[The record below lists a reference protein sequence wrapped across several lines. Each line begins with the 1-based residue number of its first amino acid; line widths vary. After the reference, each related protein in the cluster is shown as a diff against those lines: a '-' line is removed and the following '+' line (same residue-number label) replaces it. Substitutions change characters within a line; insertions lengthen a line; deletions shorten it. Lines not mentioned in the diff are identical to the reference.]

1 MRKARAGEGVGALTA
16 DDTVFMTEVLTHPL
30 KQEFVS
36 CDQVLLHPD
45 APFGQSL
52 PKDEAASASHDS
64 VCS

>member
-1 MRKARAGEGVGALTA
+1 MGALTA
-16 DDTVFMTEVLTHPL
+16 DDTVFVTEVLTQPL

-36 CDQVLLHPD
+36 CDRVLLRPD
-45 APFGQSL
+45 SPFGQSL

>member
-1 MRKARAGEGVGALTA
+1 MGALTA
-16 DDTVFMTEVLTHPL
+16 DDTAFVTEVLTQPL

>member
-1 MRKARAGEGVGALTA
+1 MGALTA
-16 DDTVFMTEVLTHPL
+16 DDTVFVTEVHTQPL

-36 CDQVLLHPD
+36 WDQVLLHPD

-52 PKDEAASASHDS
+52 PKEEAASASRDS